1 MRTAKLR
8 AVGGSVML
16 AIPRPILELANL
28 KEGSSVGLHYRD
40 GNIVVSA
47 VEAKRIGLKARLA
60 KCKARAPVSPDER
73 AWLEMPSAGLEKVGR
88 AKIS

>member
-28 KEGSSVGLHYRD
+28 KEGSAVGLQYRD
-40 GNIVVSA
+40 GKIVVSA
-47 VEAKRIGLKARLA
+47 ASGGRIGLKARLA
-60 KCKARAPVSPDER
+60 KCNARAPATAADKS
-73 AWLEMPSAGLEKVGR
+73 WLEMESVGR
-88 AKIS
+88 EKFE